1 MKMLSRIFGRRR
13 RYDDLSVSIQEH
25 IELRA
30 EELMEEG
37 VPRGEAERAARREF
51 GNVALIKER
60 SREEWQW
67 AALESI
73 LADLKLVL
81 RRLRKSPGFAAT
93 ILLTLAIGI
102 GANTAVFSVVDCVLL
117 KPLPYPNSGELVD
130 LSLNAPGAGGLANF
144 ASGLQL
150 SPSMYLTFSENNK
163 TFQSMGIWSEGKS
176 NVTGVGQ
183 PHQVNAEF
191 ISDGVLQTLNVP
203 ATVGRWFNAADQD
216 PRGAKTAILS
226 YGYWQRR
233 FGGDRGV
240 IGRSIQVDAEH
251 REIVGV
257 MPRGFR
263 MVDNDFDLMLP
274 MAIDRSQLRLAP
286 FGYSGIGRLK
296 PGITRVQAN
305 ADVARLLSL
314 WMDSWSNGPGTNP
327 HYYERWKISPNF
339 QLLKT
344 QVIGSVSS
352 VLWVVMGTVGL
363 VMLIACTNVANLLL
377 VRAESRQ
384 QELLIRS
391 ALGGGRARIARELLV
406 ESVTLV
412 LAVAAAIASYLPA
425 RRASAVDPVE
435 ALRAE

>member
-1 MKMLSRIFGRRR
+1 
-13 RYDDLSVSIQEH
+13 
-25 IELRA
+25 
-30 EELMEEG
+30 
-37 VPRGEAERAARREF
+37 
-51 GNVALIKER
+51 
-60 SREEWQW
+60 
-67 AALESI
+67 
-73 LADLKLVL
+73 
-81 RRLRKSPGFAAT
+81 
-93 ILLTLAIGI
+93 
-102 GANTAVFSVVDCVLL
+102 
-117 KPLPYPNSGELVD
+117 
-130 LSLNAPGAGGLANF
+130 
-144 ASGLQL
+144 
-150 SPSMYLTFSENNK
+150 
-163 TFQSMGIWSEGKS
+163 
-176 NVTGVGQ
+176 
-183 PHQVNAEF
+183 
-191 ISDGVLQTLNVP
+191 
-203 ATVGRWFNAADQD
+203 
-216 PRGAKTAILS
+216 
-226 YGYWQRR
+226 
-233 FGGDRGV
+233 
-240 IGRSIQVDAEH
+240 
-251 REIVGV
+251 
-257 MPRGFR
+257 
-263 MVDNDFDLMLP
+263 
-274 MAIDRSQLRLAP
+274 
-286 FGYSGIGRLK
+286 
-296 PGITRVQAN
+296 VQAN